1 MRSLRVGYWPLSSDL
16 MSAGDRRRVVFWARS
31 RGHVLI
37 TDLTKK
43 VDVVIASERSNFN
56 SRVFTKRRIPFIF
69 DLVDAYLSPLNA
81 FDDLA
86 RGVAKKLSGDISGGI
101 KPFSH
106 HIKDFCLQA
115 DAVICSSIE
124 QENEIRQYNQN
135 THVILDSHDEIP
147 FTSIKYSDFKNNM
160 RNQVLWEGQPAT
172 IRGVRSISATLSQLT
187 KTDNLYFDF
196 VTDENYFKFLGK
208 FVKRD
213 TLSLLRNDLSEIDSN
228 IRLTPWTLNNLLNS
242 ATRSSIAIIPVDL
255 SVPMQR
261 LKPENRLLIMWRLGV
276 PCLVSAT
283 PAYIRVSNI
292 AGVDAVCNDLDAWL
306 NNSYRLIKD
315 PKFSYDEIRRGQNYL
330 RSFHTQKILL
340 DKWDKAVESVLN

>member
-1 MRSLRVGYWPLSSDL
+1 MTPLRVGYRPLSSDL

-31 RGHVLI
+31 RGHELI

-43 VDVVIASERSNFN
+43 VDVVIASEKSDFN
-56 SRVFTKRRIPFIF
+56 AQIFAKLRVPLIF

-86 RGVAKKLSGDISGGI
+86 RGVAKKVSGDISGGI

-106 HIKDFCLQA
+106 HIRDFCLRA
-115 DAVICSSIE
+115 DAVVCSSIE
-124 QENEIRQYNQN
+124 QEKEISQYNQN

-147 FTSIKYSDFKNNM
+147 FSITKYSDFQSNN

-172 IRGVRSISATLSQLT
+172 IRGVRSISATLFQLT
-187 KTDNLYFDF
+187 KSNNLYFDF
-196 VTDENYFKFLGK
+196 VTDEYYFQYLGK
-208 FVKRD
+208 YVKRN
-213 TLSLLRNDLSEIDSN
+213 TLSLLRNDLGKIHSN

-242 ATRSSIAIIPVDL
+242 AKRSSMAIIPVDL

-261 LKPENRLLIMWRLGV
+261 LKPENRLLIMWRLGL

-283 PAYIRVSNI
+283 PAYARVSNI
-292 AGVDAVCNDLDAWL
+292 AGVDAACNDLDAWL
-306 NNSYRLIKD
+306 NNSYQLIND
-315 PKFSYDEIRRGQNYL
+315 PIFAFDQISRGQNYL
-330 RSFHTQKILL
+330 RSFHTKDILL
-340 DKWDKAVESVLN
+340 DKWDKAVESVLS